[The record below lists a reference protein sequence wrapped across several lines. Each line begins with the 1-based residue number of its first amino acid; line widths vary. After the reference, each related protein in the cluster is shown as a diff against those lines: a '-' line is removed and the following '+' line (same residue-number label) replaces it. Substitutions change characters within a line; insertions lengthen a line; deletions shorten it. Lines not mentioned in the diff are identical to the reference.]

1 MRGTAEPD
9 TIPAAAAV
17 VIPAYRAAETIAA
30 CLRGLLAQD
39 LGEPFEIV
47 VVASGGDATADIV
60 RSAFPQVR
68 CYRAAGRLTPGT
80 CRNFGIA
87 VTRAP
92 VVAFCAA
99 DCIPAPDWLRRRV
112 ALHRGGA
119 SLVGGFVDVHRP
131 ATRAGWAQYLA
142 KFGGMQQLVATRAE
156 GRGPLFHLSYARP
169 VLDRFGP
176 FPDGIVAGE
185 DTVYNDA
192 IVAAGITVH
201 YDAGIRIE
209 HVSARTWAEVRDGQR
224 LQGLWGG
231 VACRTHHLERYFAH
245 WLSRRN
251 PLLPLLLA
259 LRTLRRTARYRPS
272 LLLHAVAALPLTT
285 RAVAT
290 RRRAFRD
297 AYTGAAG
304 VEPLAAPGP
313 ITRVTPRA
321 HGVPRASVIVAAY
334 DEERLVAR
342 CIDSLLAQTLDPIE
356 VIVVDDGSRDRT
368 AEIAATRAVPVLTLP
383 HRGPARARNEG
394 AARARGEALVFIDAD
409 LECEPESIARLVA
422 PILSEDVQG
431 TFTKDMYVA
440 NREAP
445 WAACWTLNRGFPAGC
460 VFPPDFPDTWSNY
473 RAVRRS
479 DFARVGGYDD
489 VGYGEDMTL
498 APKLGVA
505 AVAVPGAV
513 IWHHNPD
520 SLGEIWANARW
531 IGRGVRVREI
541 PHVLRRYWPGRSMRL
556 GWRIARRSGRR
567 RFLIF
572 KLVYDAGVVLGYTQ
586 SQLRPRRHWK

>member
-1 MRGTAEPD
+1 MRGTADPEALP
-9 TIPAAAAV
+9 AAAV
-17 VIPAYRAAETIAA
+17 VVPAYRAADTIAA

-39 LGEPFEIV
+39 AGEPYEVV

-68 CYRAAGRLTPGT
+68 CYRATGRLTPGS
-80 CRNFGIA
+80 CRNLGIA

-112 ALHRGGA
+112 ALHRNGA
-119 SLVGGFVDVHRP
+119 LLVGGFVDVHRP

-142 KFGGMQQLVATRAE
+142 KFGGMQQLVAARAE
-156 GRGPLFHLSYARP
+156 GRGPLFHLSYARS

-176 FPDGIVAGE
+176 FPDDTVAGE

-192 IVAAGITVH
+192 IIAAGIRVH
-201 YDAGIRIE
+201 YDAAIRVE
-209 HVSARTWAEVRDGQR
+209 HVCARTWATVRDGQR

-231 VACRTHHLERYFAH
+231 VACRTHHMERYFGH
-245 WLSRRN
+245 WLRRN
-251 PLLPLLLA
+251 PVLPLLL
-259 LRTLRRTARYRPS
+259 TLRMLRRVARHRPR
-272 LLLHAVAALPLTT
+272 LLLRAIIALPLTT
-285 RAVAT
+285 RAVAV

-297 AYTGAAG
+297 AYNGMVH
-304 VEPLAAPGP
+304 VEPLQAPGP
-313 ITRVTPRA
+313 ITRVAPRA
-321 HGVPRASVIVAAY
+321 KGVPRASVIVAAY

-342 CIDSLLAQTLDPIE
+342 CIDSLLAQTCDPLE
-356 VIVVDDGSRDRT
+356 VIVVDDGSHDRT
-368 AEIAATRAVPVLTLP
+368 AEVAATRAVPVVTLP

-394 AARARGEALVFIDAD
+394 AAIARGEALVFIDAD
-409 LECEPESIARLVA
+409 LECEPDSIARLVA
-422 PILSEDVQG
+422 PILGGAVPG

-440 NREAP
+440 NRSAP

-479 DFARVGGYDD
+479 DFLRVGGYDD

-498 APKLGVA
+498 APKLGIP

-520 SLGEIWANARW
+520 SLGEIWENARW

-541 PHVLRRYWPGRSMRL
+541 PHVVRRYWPGRSLRL
-556 GWRIARRSGRR
+556 GWRIAKRSGTP
-567 RFLIF
+567 RFLVF